1 MASIFEDLEKNTPLK
16 EYIPPPLIFGDRKTT
31 GRIRRRRGY
40 EIKSREIGRIM
51 VTLKVGSAG
60 VCSVRVYDLW
70 ATTKSGAPRLGPV
83 LIAPGLSKGEA
94 EQLYELVV
102 EQARKRPSG

>member
-1 MASIFEDLEKNTPLK
+1 MSNIFEDLGKNTPLK
-16 EYIPPPLIFGDRKTT
+16 EYIPPPLIFGDRSIT
-31 GRIRRRRGY
+31 RRKRRGY

-51 VTLKVGSAG
+51 VTLKVGLAG

-83 LIAPGLSKGEA
+83 LIAPGLSRGEA
-94 EQLYELVV
+94 EHLYELVV
-102 EQARKRPSG
+102 EEARKRPSG